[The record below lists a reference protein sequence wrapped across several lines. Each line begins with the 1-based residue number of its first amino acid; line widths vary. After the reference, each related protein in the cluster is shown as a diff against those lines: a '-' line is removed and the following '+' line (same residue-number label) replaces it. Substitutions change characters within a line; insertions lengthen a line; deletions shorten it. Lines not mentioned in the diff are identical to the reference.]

1 MKLTRVI
8 QQISK
13 LVEFSKVHNQQI
25 NMNTRNEVDK
35 SLSKYN
41 KMMTVAAQPHAKNVH
56 IYAKEKLLIQAK
68 QVGREWVDSK
78 KLQDMTLHMFNAIVI

>member
-1 MKLTRVI
+1 MKLARVI

-68 QVGREWVDSK
+68 QVGRGFWE
-78 KLQDMTLHMFNAIVI
+78 